1 MIGTTRARLGHAF
14 RLASWVCLI
23 VLVLSSGLA
32 AQVQSPVPNSP
43 VTVLFSFFSESTSKQ
58 PISMIKA
65 KNGIFYGTTIGVEID
80 LGTVFSVSGD
90 GAFATLH
97 SFHGADGDYPYGQLV
112 EADDGNLYGTTIY
125 GGPTSN
131 GVAFRLTPQ
140 GVFTILHNFGS
151 SPLDGTHPWG
161 GVVQGKDGNFY
172 GTTFDGG
179 SNGVGTVYR
188 MTPEGEVT
196 IVHDFAAGEGYPN
209 GQTLTRGRNGFLYG
223 ETAGILQLN
232 VYGTI
237 FRISTHGKF
246 EVLYRFPAPNPSDS
260 SSGYG
265 PVAPLIQAS
274 DGNFYGTTQFGSGVN
289 AAGTVFRMTPRGNV
303 TFLHS
308 FRQTPKGGCQQK
320 VCDDGGNFPT
330 NSLVEA
336 PDGFL
341 YSTISGCKDG
351 GDCVYRISLSGEFT
365 TDIYDF
371 TSQEAMSAGRL
382 IPGDGY
388 GLYYSFAQGG
398 GMIQHRSDGDVFS
411 INLRQLSKDLGQG
424 W

>member
-1 MIGTTRARLGHAF
+1 
-14 RLASWVCLI
+14 
-23 VLVLSSGLA
+23 
-32 AQVQSPVPNSP
+32 
-43 VTVLFSFFSESTSKQ
+43 
-58 PISMIKA
+58 
-65 KNGIFYGTTIGVEID
+65 
-80 LGTVFSVSGD
+80 
-90 GAFATLH
+90 
-97 SFHGADGDYPYGQLV
+97 
-112 EADDGNLYGTTIY
+112 
-125 GGPTSN
+125 
-131 GVAFRLTPQ
+131 
-140 GVFTILHNFGS
+140 
-151 SPLDGTHPWG
+151 
-161 GVVQGKDGNFY
+161 
-172 GTTFDGG
+172 
-179 SNGVGTVYR
+179 
-188 MTPEGEVT
+188 
-196 IVHDFAAGEGYPN
+196 
-209 GQTLTRGRNGFLYG
+209 
-223 ETAGILQLN
+223 
-232 VYGTI
+232 
-237 FRISTHGKF
+237 
-246 EVLYRFPAPNPSDS
+246 
-260 SSGYG
+260 
-265 PVAPLIQAS
+265 
-274 DGNFYGTTQFGSGVN
+274 
-289 AAGTVFRMTPRGNV
+289 V